1 MPSLN
6 FDAECE
12 AFSADYRSDE
22 RRLREAASSFAAL
35 IQLLLSDATD
45 FATPSV
51 SFRVKEREECISKF
65 KRKYLAQCERDQSPF
80 EIRPFITDL
89 IGVRVLCLYETE
101 LHAIADVLSKHF
113 KVESEADK
121 SQQLDSQESEFGYKA
136 LHLDL
141 RLNGPR
147 SLLTEYSRFIDLQFE
162 VQIRTAI
169 QDAWSTLDHKIKYKK
184 SIPVALKRRINR
196 LAALFELADQE
207 FLFIRNET
215 RKLEA
220 DANEVA
226 SISLTI
232 EGQGIGIG
240 TTGGS
245 AKVSLLNAAEFIA
258 ICRALSPGYPFD
270 PAKADVFVQELLAI
284 QSDLSAS
291 TFRGII
297 ETHRAIVE
305 RYRDHQLTR
314 MLVRMNPYT
323 VVRHILYLQNRN
335 TFREFLFD
343 HQRRTFQAWLD
354 DEVRTG
360 AASDAV

>member
-1 MPSLN
+1 MASLD

-12 AFSADYRSDE
+12 SFHEAYRSDE

-35 IQLLLSDATD
+35 IQLLLIDAEG
-45 FATPSV
+45 FATPGV
-51 SFRVKEREECISKF
+51 SFRVKDREECISKF
-65 KRKYLAQCERDQSPF
+65 KRKYLAQCERDELPY

-89 IGVRVLCLYETE
+89 IGVRVVCLYETE

-136 LHLDL
+136 LHLNL
-141 RLNGPR
+141 RLNSPR
-147 SLLTEYSRFIDLQFE
+147 SELAEYSRFVDLQFE

-184 SIPVALKRRINR
+184 SIPTALKRRINR

-226 SISLTI
+226 SASLTI
-232 EGQGIGIG
+232 GVTGAGIASSIG
-240 TTGGS
+240 A
-245 AKVSLLNAAEFIA
+245 AKVGPLNAAEFIA
-258 ICRALSPGYPFD
+258 VCRELSPGYPFD

-284 QSDLSAS
+284 RSDLTADSLK
-291 TFRGII
+291 GII
-297 ETHRAIVE
+297 AKNRETVE
-305 RYRDHQLTR
+305 RYKEYQLKN

-323 VVRHILYLQNRN
+323 VVRHILYIEDKDTYRQ
-335 TFREFLFD
+335 FLFE
-343 HQRRTFQAWLD
+343 HQRRTLQTWLD
-354 DEVRTG
+354 G
-360 AASDAV
+360 Q